1 MTGTPILTFLTIV
14 NTIVMNIGT
23 ITAITATNI
32 GTIITTNI
40 TTITITVKGA
50 SSNQRR
56 RVARHA
62 ASYLRF
68 K

>member
-1 MTGTPILTFLTIV
+1 V

-23 ITAITATNI
+23 ITAITAITATNI

-56 RVARHA
+56 RVAQPRCELPA
-62 ASYLRF
+62 F
-68 K
+68 